1 MDVFGSKKELNLKAL
16 PPSMTPTITSDAD
29 EVTGPWLFPQRG
41 FNPKKSHERV
51 VWSLFIR
58 LLSTETTESLP
69 AAR

>member
-41 FNPKKSHERV
+41 
-51 VWSLFIR
+51 
-58 LLSTETTESLP
+58 LSPMNVLCGAYSSGS
-69 AAR
+69 